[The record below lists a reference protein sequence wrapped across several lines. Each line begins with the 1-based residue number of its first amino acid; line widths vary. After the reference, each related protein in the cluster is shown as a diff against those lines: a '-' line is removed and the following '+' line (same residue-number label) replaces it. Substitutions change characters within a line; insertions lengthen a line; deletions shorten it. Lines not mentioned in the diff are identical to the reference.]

1 MYRNYGND
9 PRSGV
14 PLESLAVVAQAIV
27 SEREAQGQLAAP
39 SRETQPSSCQKCSG
53 ASGNC

>member
-27 SEREAQGQLAAP
+27 SEREAEGQLTAP
-39 SRETQPSSCQKCSG
+39 SRETQPSSSQKCSG